1 MALQRDHVATRL
13 LCTALLVLWA
23 CFAVGLCRPQKR
35 YGSPVHL
42 RASQHLELVQ
52 REGRCKFPQPRTVC
66 VPDIYPNQS
75 KVSRTYFFSCL
86 RVVEFSTYSSWLHL
100 RALKFTY
107 MCCIFEIRSLGSC
120 LLFHDS
126 VILHVTYRSVSELG
140 NSYHR
145 RMANQHRAGDR
156 QGGW

>member
-66 VPDIYPNQS
+66 VPDICPNQS
-75 KVSRTYFFSCL
+75 KKYVPHCT
-86 RVVEFSTYSSWLHL
+86 
-100 RALKFTY
+100 
-107 MCCIFEIRSLGSC
+107 
-120 LLFHDS
+120 
-126 VILHVTYRSVSELG
+126 ILHRCAPDTGCCATTDDHCQPKTIQAIERIFLVLELDISG
-140 NSYHR
+140 E
-145 RMANQHRAGDR
+145 QHTNVESLVFENHTECECRPKYDPIR
-156 QGGW
+156 